1 MNIDKEILRL
11 SVPAIVSNITVPLL
25 GLCDTAISGHLG
37 SEVFLAAIGVGSMML
52 NVIVGL
58 LVFLRMGTTGLTAT
72 AFGAGDS
79 DMVSKVF
86 TRAFLLGLGLG
97 VLLVIF
103 RIPIMN
109 LMLAIIGPDEEVRRY
124 AESYFTVR
132 VWGMPAM
139 FAVMSVSGWFVG
151 MQSTAA
157 PMAVAIIMNVI
168 NIVLSYLL
176 VFHAGVGFSGVAWG
190 TAVANWIGLAV
201 ALVWAKRFRKGQSLF
216 GSLRKVLKG
225 GGIGRFFSVNTN
237 LFFRSAC
244 IMTVSMGVTSAGAR
258 MGALTLAVNVVMMQF
273 FTFFSYFMDGFA
285 FSGEALIGRFMGA
298 KDWKMFHRSVK
309 GLLKW
314 TLFVGLL
321 FSACYALGERPVT
334 ALLTDNES
342 VRKGVGE
349 MAVWLWVL
357 PIVSA
362 WAFIYDGFFVGA
374 TDTGKMLIATLT
386 ASIVFYIVAFL
397 RVTPEGISFHWP
409 TSDSGI
415 PGLFGNR
422 ALWTAFLSY
431 LFMRGAVLALIWRRK
446 NLRLPI
452 EGS

>member
-1 MNIDKEILRL
+1 MNIDREIVRL
-11 SVPAIVSNITVPLL
+11 SLPAIVSNVTVPLL

-72 AFGAGDS
+72 AFGAGDGE
-79 DMVSKVF
+79 MVSKVF

-97 VLLVIF
+97 LVLVLF
-103 RIPIMN
+103 RNPVMAM
-109 LMLAIIGPDEEVRRY
+109 MLAVISPEEEVRQY

-168 NIVLSYLL
+168 NIILSYIL
-176 VFHAGVGFSGVAWG
+176 VFHTEVGFSGVAWG

-201 ALVWAKRFRKGQSLF
+201 ALIWAKRFRRGKLLF
-216 GSLRKVLKG
+216 GSLVKVLKG
-225 GGIGRFFSVNTN
+225 GGISRFFSVNTN

-244 IMTVSMGVTSAGAR
+244 IMCVSMGVTSAGAR
-258 MGALTLAVNVVMMQF
+258 MGALILAVNVVMMQY

-285 FSGEALIGRFMGA
+285 FSGEALIGRFTGA
-298 KDWKMFHRSVK
+298 SDGEMLVRSVK
-309 GLLKW
+309 ALLKW
-314 TLFVGLL
+314 TLFVAL
-321 FSACYALGERPVT
+321 FFSLAYAFGEPSVT
-334 ALLTDNES
+334 SLLTDNED
-342 VRKGVGE
+342 VRRGVSE
-349 MAVWLWVL
+349 MGIWLWIL
-357 PIVSA
+357 PLVSA

-374 TDTGKMLIATLT
+374 TDTGKMLVATLI
-386 ASIVFYIVAFL
+386 ASVVFFIVAFL
-397 RVTPEGISFHWP
+397 RVGSNGVVVSVI
-409 TSDSGI
+409 
-415 PGLFGNR
+415 GNQ
-422 ALWTAFLSY
+422 ALWTAFLAY
-431 LFMRGAVLALIWRRK
+431 LFMRGAVLAVIWKRRS
-446 NLRLPI
+446 LRR
-452 EGS
+452 

>member
-1 MNIDKEILRL
+1 MNIDREILRL

-79 DMVSKVF
+79 EMVSKVF

-97 VLLVIF
+97 LLLVVF
-103 RIPIMN
+103 RHPVME
-109 LMLAIIGPDEEVRRY
+109 LMLAVIGPDVEVRRY

-157 PMAVAIIMNVI
+157 PMAVAIIMNVL
-168 NIVLSYLL
+168 NIILSYIL
-176 VFHAGVGFSGVAWG
+176 VFHTGVGFSGVAWG

-201 ALVWAKRFRKGQSLF
+201 ALIWAKRFRKGKPLF
-216 GSLRKVLKG
+216 GSIRKVMKG
-225 GGIGRFFSVNTN
+225 GGISRFFSVNTN

-244 IMTVSMGVTSAGAR
+244 IMCVSMGVTSAGAR

-285 FSGEALIGRFMGA
+285 FSGEALIGRFTGA
-298 KDWKMFHRSVK
+298 GDKVMLHKSVK
-309 GLLKW
+309 ALLKW
-314 TLFVGLL
+314 TLFVALL
-321 FSACYALGERPVT
+321 FSAVYAFGESGVT
-334 ALLTDNES
+334 ALLTDNAG
-342 VRKGVGE
+342 VRRGVAG
-349 MAVWLWVL
+349 MAAWLWVL
-357 PIVSA
+357 PLVSA

-386 ASIVFYIVAFL
+386 ASVVFFIVAFL
-397 RVTPEGISFHWP
+397 RVGPDGVAL
-409 TSDSGI
+409 GV
-415 PGLFGNR
+415 LGNH

-431 LFMRGAVLALIWRRK
+431 LLMRGAVLAVIWKIKDKKYYKRYD
-446 NLRLPI
+446 
-452 EGS
+452 